1 MSTASKAGRGAAAIA
16 LAKIYFVLAG
26 FVVQFALPRLLG
38 SPARYGLYQSVLAGV
53 SIFNNVMIAAT
64 VQTVSKLVSESEENA
79 DATIRRALFL
89 QLGVGLLCAGG
100 LALAAGP
107 IGARMYDP
115 SFTALLRIASS
126 VVLSYAV
133 YATLVGALN
142 GRQRFV
148 AQAGFDAGFTTMR
161 TVALMVGAGL
171 FGVMGA
177 VSGFALAASAITLAA
192 LVVVGLGG
200 AGEAPPYRGFLRYMA
215 PIWLYQMLLNLLL
228 QLDTVLIKGQ
238 LTRLA
243 VDAGAVVAEAVDRA
257 NALTGYYKAAQN
269 FAFVP
274 YQLVITATLVVFP
287 MVSRATASG
296 DEEAARTAIRNAGR
310 FSLIALVLMAA
321 PIAGAADGVLR
332 LLYAP
337 EYVVATPV
345 LRILA
350 PALVLF
356 TLFTLGATILAGAGR
371 PTIAAAIAASSV
383 GVMIPL
389 DLVAFRFAGPSTHA
403 LVALALATA
412 SAMALAAV
420 AAVALVVK
428 RFGTFIPL
436 ASAARVA
443 LGGALAATVAY
454 VVPHASRG
462 TTLVALVAGG
472 LAYLLVLLAS
482 GELREAVAFARRRLG
497 RG

>member
-1 MSTASKAGRGAAAIA
+1 MPTASRAGRGAAAIA

-26 FVVQFALPRLLG
+26 LVVQFALPRLLG
-38 SPARYGLYQSVLAGV
+38 SPARYGLFQSVLAGV

-64 VQTVSKLVSESEENA
+64 VQTVSKLVSESEESA
-79 DATIRRALFL
+79 RATIRRALGL
-89 QLGVGLLCAGG
+89 QFAVGLACAGG

-107 IGARMYDP
+107 IGERMFDP
-115 SFTALLRIASS
+115 RFTDLLRIAST

-142 GRQRFV
+142 GSQHFA
-148 AQAGFDAGFTTMR
+148 AQASFDAGFTTLR
-161 TVALMVGAGL
+161 TVALCVGAGL

-177 VSGFALAASAITLAA
+177 VSGFAIAASTITLAA

-200 AGEAPPYRGFLRYMA
+200 VGEAPDYRRFLRYMA
-215 PIWLYQMLLNLLL
+215 PIWIYQTLLNLLL

-238 LTRLA
+238 LTQIA
-243 VDAGAVVAEAVDRA
+243 IDSGIAVAEAVDRA
-257 NALTGYYKAAQN
+257 NSLTGYYKAAQN

-274 YQLVITATLVVFP
+274 YQLAITATLVVFP

-296 DEEAARTAIRNAGR
+296 DDDDARAAIRNAGR
-310 FSLIALVLMAA
+310 FTLIALVLMAA
-321 PIAGAADGVLR
+321 PITGAADGVLG

-337 EYVVATPV
+337 EYVVATNV
-345 LRILA
+345 LRILS

-371 PTIAAAIAASSV
+371 PVVAAGVAALSV
-383 GVMIPL
+383 AVMVPL
-389 DLVAFRFAGPSTHA
+389 DLVAFRIASPTIEA
-403 LVALALATA
+403 LVALSIATA
-412 SAMALAAV
+412 SAMAIAAV
-420 AAVALVVK
+420 AAISLVVQ

-436 ASAARVA
+436 ASTLRV
-443 LGGALAATVAY
+443 LGAGAVAATLAY
-454 VVPHASRG
+454 FVPHTG
-462 TTLVALVAGG
+462 KVMTLVALTAGAS
-472 LAYLLVLLAS
+472 AYLVILLVS
-482 GELREAVAFARRRLG
+482 GELGDLVAMIRRRLG